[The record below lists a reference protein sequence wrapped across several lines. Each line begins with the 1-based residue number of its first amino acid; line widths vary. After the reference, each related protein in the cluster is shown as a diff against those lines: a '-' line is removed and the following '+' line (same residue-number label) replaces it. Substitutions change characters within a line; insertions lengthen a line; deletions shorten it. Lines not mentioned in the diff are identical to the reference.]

1 MKYFYLFFYL
11 GFAKL
16 SFIYFIY
23 YFAGIPSIKLS
34 NLPLPTC
41 KWKRKRCVVL
51 LQVYA
56 KYKAELSR
64 PGVEE
69 KHEVWRK
76 IADEVRKRCSALKC
90 NESQCMNKIEELRK
104 TYQELKTQ
112 SVMTKGMLI
121 LFNEAKNAFE
131 TSKNS
136 GKPKNIKLNKEWFLY
151 V

>member
-1 MKYFYLFFYL
+1 M
-11 GFAKL
+11 
-16 SFIYFIY
+16 
-23 YFAGIPSIKLS
+23 
-34 NLPLPTC
+34 
-41 KWKRKRCVVL
+41 
-51 LQVYA
+51 YA

-76 IADEVRKRCSALKC
+76 IADEVHKRCSLKC

-104 TYQELKTQ
+104 TYQELKTK
-112 SVMTKGMLI
+112 SVMTKGMVI

-136 GKPKNIKLNKEWFLY
+136 GTPKNIKIE
-151 V
+151 